1 MVVENNSV
9 GFAVLEKLKELEYP
23 NIYFSI
29 KSTHEYIDQLTAEN
43 ISNGVA
49 GFTTSLKTRPIIVAK
64 MEEFIRNKL
73 ITTYSSR
80 LYNEFKT
87 FIWNNGKAQAM
98 RSENDD
104 LVMSLAIGCWIKDT
118 VFSENKRKIEHH
130 KACLNSMFKSD
141 NIINTSI
148 PGMRGHSPVKR
159 SDKMK
164 KSIEEQKKF
173 IWLLKG

>member
-1 MVVENNSV
+1 
-9 GFAVLEKLKELEYP
+9 
-23 NIYFSI
+23 
-29 KSTHEYIDQLTAEN
+29 
-43 ISNGVA
+43 
-49 GFTTSLKTRPIIVAK
+49 

-104 LVMSLAIGCWIKDT
+104 LVMSFAIGCWIKDT
-118 VFSENKRKIEHH
+118 VFVENKRKIEYQ

-141 NIINTSI
+141 NMLNTTI
-148 PGMRGHSPVKR
+148 PGMHGHEKIKNTNAIKQQL
-159 SDKMK
+159 DHL
-164 KSIEEQKKF
+164 
-173 IWLLKG
+173 WLLKG